1 MRTVHGSMMDAAGSR
16 PEDLPLALGRMM
28 AATLPDAERPKQAPL
43 PMMPVARAMAAQSL
57 VTHIASSQSNQ
68 AMQAAAALPVLAFDV
83 AGTQQALALAGA
95 VAQQWM
101 TLQAQWLQ
109 GLTELAQEMGEFR
122 QVNTVS
128 KYVDQEMNLVQQ
140 GIGLASNQMAAT
152 ARLMENIQVN
162 VAWWLHQRAAKRVHA
177 AA

>member
-1 MRTVHGSMMDAAGSR
+1 MRTVRGSMMDAAGSR
-16 PEDLPLALGRMM
+16 PTDLAHALGGVV
-28 AATLPDAERPKQAPL
+28 AATLPDAQRSRRAPL
-43 PMMPVARAMAAQSL
+43 QLVPAARALAAQSL
-57 VTHIASSQSNQ
+57 VAHLASSQSNQ
-68 AMQAAAALPVLAFDV
+68 AVQAATALPVLAFDV

-95 VAQQWM
+95 MVQQWM

-109 GLTELAQEMGEFR
+109 GLTELAQEMGEVR

-140 GIGLASNQMAAT
+140 GLDLVSNQAAAA
-152 ARLMENIQVN
+152 ARLAENIQVN
-162 VAWWLHQRAAKRVHA
+162 VAWWLHQRAAQKAHA

>member
-1 MRTVHGSMMDAAGSR
+1 MRTIRGSMMDAAGSR
-16 PEDLPLALGRMM
+16 PDDLARALGSVV
-28 AATLPDAERPKQAPL
+28 AATLPDAERPKRAPL
-43 PMMPVARAMAAQSL
+43 QLVPAARALAVQSL

-68 AMQAAAALPVLAFDV
+68 TLQAVTTLPMLAFDV
-83 AGTQQALALAGA
+83 AGTQQAMALAGA

-109 GLTELAQEMGEFR
+109 GLTELAQEMGEVR

-140 GIGLASNQMAAT
+140 SLDLASNQLAAT
-152 ARLMENIQVN
+152 ARLIENIQVN
-162 VAWWLHQRAAKRVHA
+162 VAWWLNQRASERVRTA
-177 AA
+177 A